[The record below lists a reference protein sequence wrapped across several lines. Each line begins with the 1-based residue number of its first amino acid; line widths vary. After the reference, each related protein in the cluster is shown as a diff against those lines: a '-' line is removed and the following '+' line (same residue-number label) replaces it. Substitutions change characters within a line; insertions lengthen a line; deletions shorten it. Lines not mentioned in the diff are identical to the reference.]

1 MYSLSKGGYFN
12 FRTMNFLE
20 ISGILFWALIGLKI
34 CHELVKMNTKGY
46 KEVVREG
53 IKRCVED
60 VN

>member
-1 MYSLSKGGYFN
+1 
-12 FRTMNFLE
+12 MNFLE